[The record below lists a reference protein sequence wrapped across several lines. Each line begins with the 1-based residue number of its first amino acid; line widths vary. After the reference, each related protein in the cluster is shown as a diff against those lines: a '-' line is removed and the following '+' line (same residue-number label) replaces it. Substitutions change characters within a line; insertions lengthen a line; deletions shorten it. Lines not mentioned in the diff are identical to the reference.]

1 VILDL
6 RTMYIVASL
15 TSLALGFIQL
25 GAFYIRRLERWS
37 VFSGLSN
44 VAVGIGMLG
53 TAFRSA
59 APDFVAVD
67 VANFVTLLSYLLL
80 VAAVRTF
87 SGRRNPWWIYAFVTI
102 GMTAF
107 FEFILNGP
115 TDYVL
120 RIAAGSALSASLDAV
135 VAQEGL
141 YIGRH
146 QHLTSASI
154 MVGLFS
160 FTALLFAVRVALA
173 LTGNLNG
180 TSIVQNSAGLYQ
192 WMAVS
197 GAVLITLR
205 TIILMLMAAERSQNQ
220 LLRAARRDP
229 LTGAYNRVGLQSSFD
244 RLITTRRQK
253 HGTMVSVLAIDID
266 HFKGVNDTYGH
277 TAGDEVLRVFA
288 TSAKTQLRHTDILA
302 RQGGDEFVVILPHTR
317 LDDAV
322 MLAERIR
329 EAFAQATPDFP
340 DLAIQPTLSIGAA
353 EGDAIAIGFDAILR
367 QADDALY
374 RSKRQGKNQVST
386 HGLTTSLVQ
395 ERQACAGATQS

>member
-37 VFSGLSN
+37 VFSALSN
-44 VAVGIGMLG
+44 VAVGVGMLG
-53 TAFRSA
+53 TAFRSVVA
-59 APDFVAVD
+59 DFIAVD
-67 VANFVTLLSYLLL
+67 LANFVTLLSYFLL
-80 VAAVRTF
+80 VASVRSF
-87 SGRRNPWWIYAFVTI
+87 SGRRNPWWIYAIVAV
-102 GMTAF
+102 GMTAV

-120 RIAAGSALSASLDAV
+120 RIAAGSTLSASLDVV
-135 VAQEGL
+135 VAREAL
-141 YIGRH
+141 YIRRR
-146 QHLTSASI
+146 QQLTSASI

-160 FTALLFAVRVALA
+160 FTALMFAVRAALA
-173 LTGNLNG
+173 LSGNLNG
-180 TSIVQNSAGLYQ
+180 TSISQNGAGLYQ

-220 LLRAARRDP
+220 LIAVARRDP
-229 LTGAYNRVGLQSSFD
+229 LTGAFNRIGLQSSFD
-244 RLITTRRQK
+244 RLMTTRRPK

-266 HFKGVNDTYGH
+266 HFKGVNDTHGH

-288 TSAKTQLRHTDILA
+288 TVAKAQLRHTDILA
-302 RQGGDEFVVILPHTR
+302 RQGGDEFAVILPQTR

-322 MLAERIR
+322 TLAERIR
-329 EAFAQATPDFP
+329 VAFAQAILEFP
-340 DLAIQPTLSIGAA
+340 DLTIQPTLSIGAA

-374 RSKRQGKNQVST
+374 RSKRQGRNRVSV
-386 HGLTTSLVQ
+386 HLLV
-395 ERQACAGATQS
+395 A

>member
-6 RTMYIVASL
+6 RTIYIVASL

-53 TAFRSA
+53 TALRGVV
-59 APDFVAVD
+59 PDFVAVD
-67 VANFVTLLSYLLL
+67 LANFVTLLSYLLL
-80 VAAVRTF
+80 VAGVRSF
-87 SGRRNPWWIYAFVTI
+87 SGRRIPWWIYAIVAI

-120 RIAAGSALSASLDAV
+120 RIAAGSTLSASLDLV
-135 VAQEGL
+135 VAREGI
-141 YIGRH
+141 YIGRR
-146 QHLTSASI
+146 QQLTSASI

-160 FTALLFAVRVALA
+160 FTAFMFAGRVVLA

-180 TSIVQNSAGLYQ
+180 TSIIQNSVGPYQ
-192 WMAVS
+192 WIAVS

-220 LLRAARRDP
+220 LIAVARRDP
-229 LTGAYNRVGLQSSFD
+229 LTGAFNRIGLRSSFD
-244 RLITTRRQK
+244 RLMILRRPK
-253 HGTMVSVLAIDID
+253 HGTMISVLAIDID
-266 HFKGVNDTYGH
+266 HFKGVNDTHGH
-277 TAGDEVLRVFA
+277 MAGDEVLRVFA
-288 TSAKTQLRHTDILA
+288 RVAKTQLRQTDILA
-302 RQGGDEFVVILPHTR
+302 RQGGDEFVVILPQTR

-329 EAFAQATPDFP
+329 EAFARATLDFP
-340 DLAIQPTLSIGAA
+340 HLASQPTLSIGAA
-353 EGDAIAIGFDAILR
+353 EGDAIAIGFDAILQ

-374 RSKRQGKNQVST
+374 RSKRQGRNQVSA
-386 HGLTTSLVQ
+386 HLLTASLAQ
-395 ERQACAGATQS
+395 ERQSFAGATQ